1 MLLHRPPRP
10 LPWAL
15 AAGLGLS
22 LSAPAMAQQP
32 AQAAPPAATLTVH
45 HWQQCDQLRHSD
57 AARLAC
63 YDQWAAQQRQPGLAT
78 APAAPEKSAASAATA
93 TATAVTAATAHG
105 DSTHATAQPQASGS
119 GLRAPASA
127 DAVALQ
133 PPATV
138 VVSANDGCRNPAFGR
153 TARMWELDAD
163 TDCGNFRFR
172 GYRPLTIGIAIGDAV
187 NRQPHS
193 PAHADTPPAHQPYQH
208 HEAQLQLSVRT
219 KLASHL
225 LTRGHPTKRDSLWF
239 GYTLNAQWQAFNG
252 QISRPFRN
260 TDHEPELI
268 YIYPLLWQ
276 LPGGAQLSYAGLG
289 LNHQSNGQSDPLSR
303 SWNRYY
309 AMFGMELGPRWTL
322 QARLWQRLEEKP
334 GQDDNPGISRRI
346 GRAELLSTWELSQRN
361 TLALTLRHPLRGQNG
376 GSARLE
382 WYRTLGEG
390 FMGGKSNL
398 RLRTSLFH
406 GYGDSLIDYN
416 LKRTTL
422 SIGLS
427 LLDF

>member
-1 MLLHRPPRP
+1 M
-10 LPWAL
+10 AL
-15 AAGLGLS
+15 AASLGLS
-22 LSAPAMAQQP
+22 LNAPATAQP

-63 YDQWAAQQRQPGLAT
+63 YDQWAAQQRQPGLAAT
-78 APAAPEKSAASAATA
+78 PAAPEQTAPSAATGS
-93 TATAVTAATAHG
+93 TATAYG
-105 DSTHATAQPQASGS
+105 DSGHTTVQPQASGT

-138 VVSANDGCRNPAFGR
+138 VISAHDGCRNPAFGR

-193 PAHADTPPAHQPYQH
+193 PAHADTPPAQQPYQH

-276 LPGGAQLSYAGLG
+276 LPGGAQLSHAGLG

-309 AMFGMELGPRWTL
+309 AMLGMELGPRWTL
-322 QARLWQRLEEKP
+322 QARLWQRLKEQP

-346 GRAELLSTWELSQRN
+346 GRAELLSSWELSQRN

-382 WYRTLGEG
+382 WYRTLGQG